1 MKGIRAALGLLTRLP
16 VGRIQPVPLW
26 TALWFWIPGFLA
38 GLVWYGS
45 ARVFGMTGLGMVAA
59 IAGEALLT
67 GGVHWKGLANTFDG
81 WMASPGR
88 RTALRRD
95 PRLSAGGVL
104 FMALALLSFW
114 GLWRQAGGVP
124 PVTWILP
131 PLFSRAMMA
140 WGLSW
145 RGVDSDSPQTAQ
157 WMLDTEG
164 GTGSWVTLLI
174 SLLIGAYVA
183 GFRAI
188 DSFGGMLLLTGLFML
203 WARRLY
209 RGMNED
215 VLYSAVIVAELLAL
229 YFLVASTPAIL

>member
-1 MKGIRAALGLLTRLP
+1 MKGARAALGLLTRLP
-16 VGRIQPVPLW
+16 ADRIKPLPQW
-26 TALWFWIPGFLA
+26 TALWFWLPGLLA
-38 GLVWYGS
+38 GLIWYGS
-45 ARVFGMTGLGMVAA
+45 ARVFGMTGLGMAIA
-59 IAGEALLT
+59 IAGEALIT
-67 GGVHWKGLANTFDG
+67 GGIHWKGLSNTFDG
-81 WMASPGR
+81 WMASSGR

-95 PRLSAGGVL
+95 PRIGPGGTL
-104 FMALALLSFW
+104 FMVLALLSFW

-124 PVTWILP
+124 PVTWVLP

-145 RGVDSDSPQTAQ
+145 RGADADSPQTEE
-157 WMLDTEG
+157 WMRDTEG

-183 GFRAI
+183 GFQAI
-188 DSFGGMLLLTGLFML
+188 DAFGGMLLLTGLYML

-215 VLYSAVIVAELLAL
+215 VLFGAVIVAELLAF
-229 YFLVASTPAIL
+229 YFLVASAPVIP